1 MICTQIGFCFDIQ
14 NNLCTKH
21 FLSLYS
27 QSWLSGTFWSPQTS
41 SLKSKVPYFK
51 HLTKEPYSV
60 YLMKD
65 QGKMAISFGINTFIN
80 KNIIFFVINHRYG
93 FKKFSYNHKFYGHF
107 LVQNPKIS
115 PKSLQ
120 SPLFLPIFKI

>member
-1 MICTQIGFCFDIQ
+1 
-14 NNLCTKH
+14 
-21 FLSLYS
+21 
-27 QSWLSGTFWSPQTS
+27 
-41 SLKSKVPYFK
+41 
-51 HLTKEPYSV
+51 
-60 YLMKD
+60 MKD

-80 KNIIFFVINHRYG
+80 KNITFFVINHRYG